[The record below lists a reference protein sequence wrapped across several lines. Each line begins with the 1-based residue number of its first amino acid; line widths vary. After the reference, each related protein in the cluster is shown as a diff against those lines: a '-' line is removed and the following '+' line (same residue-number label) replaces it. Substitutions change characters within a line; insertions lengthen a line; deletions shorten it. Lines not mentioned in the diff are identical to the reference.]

1 MEHLND
7 KCNLDY
13 YSSYESNSESESEH
27 KYETLI

>member
-7 KCNLDY
+7 KYNLDY
-13 YSSYESNSESESEH
+13 YSSSESNSEPESEH